1 MTTPAGD
8 RRDPEAGVL
17 LRKLRF
23 RCGALGMRELT
34 VLMSGFFATEGEA
47 MAATELRL
55 LERLLDTHADPDLM
69 ACLLGAQAWPSWAA
83 PVSTRIDSYVQ
94 SRRPE
99 P

>member
-1 MTTPAGD
+1 MTTPAES
-8 RRDPEAGVL
+8 RREPEAGVL

-23 RCGALGMRELT
+23 RCSALGTRELA
-34 VLMSGFFATEGEA
+34 VLMSGFFAAESEA
-47 MAATELRL
+47 MAVTELRL

-69 ACLLGAQAWPSWAA
+69 ACLLGGQAWPDWAA

-94 SRRPE
+94 SRRPG